1 MSGEIPL
8 AAIHVRWPGAD
19 PEADRVFRDE
29 WECDPPV
36 VVSSACVDG
45 INLGVFLNETTVE
58 NYVQVNDHEAP
69 IEALSALTPHQLRVM
84 AALFATA
91 AEISERYVKDCGDG

>member
-1 MSGEIPL
+1 MNGKL
-8 AAIHVRWPGAD
+8 TVAAIRVVWPGAD
-19 PEADRVFRDE
+19 PEADRAFREE

-45 INLGVFLNETTVE
+45 INFGVFLNETTVE
-58 NYVQVNDHEAP
+58 NYVQLNDHESP
-69 IEALSALTPHQLRVM
+69 IEALSVLTPHQLRVM

-91 AEISERYVKDCGDG
+91 AEISERYVKDRH